1 VVESA
6 HRSGSLITAHCTRKL
21 GRTVFAIP
29 GSIASG
35 LSRGCHQLI
44 REGAQ
49 LVEEPAEVLRSLGIP
64 FLNEGVAG
72 LEGPSRHAG
81 VMDKGYEM
89 LLDAVGFEPTTVD
102 VLVLRT
108 GLTGESIT
116 SMLLALELEGRIAPY
131 PGGRFGRIP

>member
-1 VVESA
+1 VESA
-6 HRSGSLITAHCTRKL
+6 RKSGSLITAHRTREL

-29 GSIASG
+29 GSIANEV
-35 LSRGCHQLI
+35 SRGCHQLI
-44 REGAQ
+44 RQGAR
-49 LVEEPAEVLRSLGIP
+49 LVEEPAEVLRSLKIP
-64 FLNEGVAG
+64 LPNEGGAG
-72 LEGPSRHAG
+72 PAGHPWCRG

-89 LLDAVGFEPTTVD
+89 LLDAVGFEPATVD